1 MCKKEVSVCA
11 HSSVYSTERGGRER
25 TVPRAVSEFVKNN
38 KIKFECLS
46 F

>member
-1 MCKKEVSVCA
+1 MHIAVCIA
-11 HSSVYSTERGGRER
+11 QREGGRER